1 MPHSHLDLAPAA
13 ARSLRTI
20 LEIADHVRYGELR
33 EEVARTVKSLFDLL
47 AWSDGRLDRQEV
59 ALLETLCREVPEIG
73 SLCQAVEHYDPA
85 DPTLAI
91 APPLLLAVVEHDRM
105 TGERLAAVLVSALE
119 KIGIATIAATGNLL
133 DIEKSELYT
142 YVSNMRS
149 LSRTLTTA
157 IAASVA

>member
-1 MPHSHLDLAPAA
+1 MAHTNLDLAPAA

-20 LEIADHVRYGELR
+20 LEIADHVQPEGLR
-33 EEVARTVKSLFDLL
+33 EEVARTVKGLFDLL
-47 AWSDGRLDRQEV
+47 AWSDGRLDPQEI

-73 SLCQAVEHYDPA
+73 SLCQAVDDYAPA

-105 TGERLAAVLVSALE
+105 TGERLAAVMVSALE
-119 KIGIATIAATGNLL
+119 KIGMATIAATGNLL

-142 YVSNMRS
+142 YVNNLRS
-149 LSRTLTTA
+149 LSRVLTTA
-157 IAASVA
+157 VAASVR